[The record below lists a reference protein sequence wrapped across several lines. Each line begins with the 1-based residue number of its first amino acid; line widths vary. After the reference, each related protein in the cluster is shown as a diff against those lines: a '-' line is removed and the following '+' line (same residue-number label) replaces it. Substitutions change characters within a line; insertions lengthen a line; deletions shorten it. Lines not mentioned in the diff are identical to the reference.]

1 MPEKNLFF
9 VLMYSFHH
17 DSRVIAQVIKG
28 DEPKKLLLWFF
39 LMIRGL
45 VNLKISKWLTF
56 VNWYIHDLL
65 KDNYDTIT
73 YCCLNSKNKDQRQN

>member
-1 MPEKNLFF
+1 
-9 VLMYSFHH
+9 
-17 DSRVIAQVIKG
+17 
-28 DEPKKLLLWFF
+28 
-39 LMIRGL
+39 MIRGL

>member
-1 MPEKNLFF
+1 
-9 VLMYSFHH
+9 
-17 DSRVIAQVIKG
+17 
-28 DEPKKLLLWFF
+28 
-39 LMIRGL
+39 MIRGL

-73 YCCLNSKNKDQRQN
+73 YCCLNSKNKDQRQNQDTTIQTMRSDDIKMDEYYDRDQSL